1 MPAGNDWLCPLKYS
15 IGGGFQ
21 YAYSDLKPVLW
32 LQCRNP
38 GGHRKA
44 ARQYQESAERAAIFA
59 TKLEKGTDMSE
70 IETSSSRSISG
81 ALLGVVAAALLLG
94 VGALVWSYTLST
106 RLGRQETALTQAK
119 EDNAK
124 LAADL
129 RETNARLKVTSQ
141 ELGQSLGL
149 TQKQLEQ
156 RSQDI
161 LRREQADSA
170 RLESAQRAANQ
181 QITAVSSA
189 VSDVKTD
196 VGGVKTD
203 VAKTQTD
210 LAQAVSQLQ
219 SMKGD
224 LSDHTSLIARNRD
237 ELEVLKHKGD
247 RNYYEF
253 TLVKGQRKPV
263 GTVSLELKKADAK
276 KSRFTLT
283 IFSDD
288 KNYEKK
294 DRNLNEPLQFYSGKE
309 PTLYEIVVNNVSA
322 KNTVTGYLST
332 PKGAPV
338 PPTIN

>member
-1 MPAGNDWLCPLKYS
+1 
-15 IGGGFQ
+15 
-21 YAYSDLKPVLW
+21 
-32 LQCRNP
+32 
-38 GGHRKA
+38 
-44 ARQYQESAERAAIFA
+44 
-59 TKLEKGTDMSE
+59 MSE
-70 IETSSSRSISG
+70 LDETPQPSRSVSG
-81 ALLGVVAAALLLG
+81 ALIGVVAAALLLALG
-94 VGALVWSYTLST
+94 GLVWTYVLSG
-106 RLGRQETALTQAK
+106 RLARQETALSQAN
-119 EDNAK
+119 EQNTK

-129 RETNARLKVTSQ
+129 RETDARLKVATQ

-149 TQKQLEQ
+149 TQKQLEA

-161 LRREQADSA
+161 LRREQADNA
-170 RLESAQRAANQ
+170 RLETAQKAETQ
-181 QITAVSSA
+181 QINAVSSQ

-210 LAQAVSQLQ
+210 LASAVSQLQ

-224 LSDHTSLIARNRD
+224 MGTQSGLIARNHD
-237 ELEVLKHKGD
+237 ELELLKHKGD

-276 KSRFTLT
+276 KSRFTLNVYA
-283 IFSDD
+283 DD
-288 KNYEKK
+288 KSYEKK
-294 DRNLNEPLQFYSGKE
+294 DRNLNEPMQFYSGKD
-309 PTLYEIVVNNVSA
+309 PALYEIVVNSVSA

-338 PPTIN
+338 PPSVN